1 MKKSRLISLYAIFTN
16 HIPFQVKHNSCY
28 KQDEQEVVDKWNM
41 QIPSIPL
48 PLSPKVLQPIG

>member
-16 HIPFQVKHNSCY
+16 RIPFQVKHNSCY

-41 QIPSIPL
+41 QILSIRL

>member
-1 MKKSRLISLYAIFTN
+1 MKKSRLVSLYAIFTN
-16 HIPFQVKHNSCY
+16 HIPFQVEYNSCY

-41 QIPSIPL
+41 QIPSIRL

>member
-1 MKKSRLISLYAIFTN
+1 MQKSRLISLHAFFTN

-41 QIPSIPL
+41 QIPL